1 MRGGQGRILDQA
13 LDGIE
18 RALGGEPA

>member
-1 MRGGQGRILDQA
+1 MSGATKRSLDAA

-18 RALGGEPA
+18 RALVGEAA